1 MPRKRRMEMDIS
13 DVCRLCS
20 PSVWSFSAISQ
31 SLSVLTSISHLSFT
45 YFNYWVNWSFSYF
58 DILIFFEEI
67 ELLEKNY
74 QDHHLIS
81 MLLKMGADFFPFSD
95 VCTVLRYKKGL
106 NNSQKQYATSKTA
119 QTAQK
124 NISFHIFYLLFQ

>member
-1 MPRKRRMEMDIS
+1 
-13 DVCRLCS
+13 
-20 PSVWSFSAISQ
+20 
-31 SLSVLTSISHLSFT
+31 
-45 YFNYWVNWSFSYF
+45 
-58 DILIFFEEI
+58 
-67 ELLEKNY
+67 
-74 QDHHLIS
+74 

-124 NISFHIFYLLFQ
+124 KISFHIFYLLFQ